1 MSVQLVLAGSGPTRP
16 VAAGAIGILGG
27 AFDPVHSAHVV
38 MARNALDSLKLSKVL
53 WIPSGIPPHR
63 EPPIAAAE
71 HRAAMVRLAIREE
84 PRFVLDE
91 RELRKTT
98 PGYTVETLE
107 ELRAEYGSQVEL
119 VLLIG
124 ADQFQRLQTWHR
136 WRDLESLAR
145 LGLHARP
152 PYPLT
157 VSGQALVVPMPLMEV
172 SSTAIRE
179 RIAAG
184 EPVRGMVPEAA
195 LDYIQS
201 HNLYCPQE
209 RRTR

>member
-1 MSVQLVLAGSGPTRP
+1 MSVQLVLAGSGPTQG
-16 VAAGAIGILGG
+16 VAPGAIGILGG
-27 AFDPVHSAHVV
+27 AFDPVHNAHVV

-71 HRAAMVRLAIREE
+71 DRAAMVRLAMGDE

-91 RELRKTT
+91 RELRKST

-136 WRDLESLAR
+136 WRDIDSLAR
-145 LGLHARP
+145 LGLFARP
-152 PYPLT
+152 PFPLA
-157 VSGQALVVPMPLMEV
+157 VSGKAFVVPMPLIDV
-172 SSTAIRE
+172 SSTTIRE

-184 EPVRGMVPEAA
+184 EPVRDMVPDAV
-195 LDYIQS
+195 LDYIRS
-201 HNLYCPQE
+201 HDLYSSQE

>member
-1 MSVQLVLAGSGPTRP
+1 MSVQLILAGSGPTQGVQP
-16 VAAGAIGILGG
+16 GAIGVLGG
-27 AFDPVHSAHVV
+27 AFDPVHNAHVV

-63 EPPIAAAE
+63 DPPIAAAE
-71 HRAAMVRLAIREE
+71 HRAAMVRLAIRDE

-107 ELRAEYGSQVEL
+107 ELRAEYGAQVEL
-119 VLLIG
+119 ILLIG

-136 WRDLESLAR
+136 WQDLDSLAR
-145 LGLHARP
+145 LGLYARP
-152 PYPLT
+152 PYPLL
-157 VSGQALVVPMPLMEV
+157 VSGKAFVVPMPLMEV
-172 SSTAIRE
+172 SSTGIRD
-179 RIAAG
+179 RIASG
-184 EPVRGMVPEAA
+184 ESVRGMVPDAV
-195 LDYIQS
+195 LDYIQT
-201 HNLYCPQE
+201 HHLYSPQE